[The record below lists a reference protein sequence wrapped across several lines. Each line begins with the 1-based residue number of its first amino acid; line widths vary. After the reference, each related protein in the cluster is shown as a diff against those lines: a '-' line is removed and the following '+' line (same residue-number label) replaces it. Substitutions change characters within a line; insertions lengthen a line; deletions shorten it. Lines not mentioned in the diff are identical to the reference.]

1 MKLVATSYL
10 SNKGIQLNNELIQAI
25 SSSDDNWLK
34 SIYTALDCDY
44 PKFHKMDNLSKMAFL
59 CSTVLNEILAT
70 IPDKEEDLQL
80 IFANASSSQVTDLK
94 FIDSYQ
100 IQGAPSPSLFVYTL
114 PNIVT
119 GELAIR
125 NKWYGENIFL
135 ISEKMEETL
144 FENQI
149 EFAFKK
155 GNSHCL
161 CSWVES
167 NKDGN
172 EECFVFLVSNSDESS
187 KNFTTELT
195 NRLNQYRNE

>member
-10 SNKGIQLNNELIQAI
+10 SQKGLHLNNELIQSI
-25 SSSDDNWLK
+25 SSSEENWLK

-59 CSTVLNEILAT
+59 CTSVMNESLAT
-70 IPDKEEDLQL
+70 IPNKEEDLQL

-135 ISEKMEETL
+135 ISEKMDASL
-144 FENQI
+144 FENQM

-155 GNSHCL
+155 GNKHCL
-161 CSWVES
+161 CAWVES
-167 NKDGN
+167 NKDEN
-172 EECFVFLVSNSDESS
+172 EECFVFLVANSNESS
-187 KNFTTELT
+187 NNFKTEIT